1 MRKNIF
7 ASLLSVHKTISLS
20 RHEQVCLSGLRFGR
34 YFSHHR
40 EADDGRSIFRNVA
53 HLKILVHGVI
63 NLLYNTQ
70 ICVRTLI
77 CVFDICRLTQ
87 VRDTKV
93 GTYISNETFVNA
105 KKAPS
110 LQFYHFWAVDEKP
123 TGGIEIKPTYKHVH
137 NIFRLFHG

>member
-7 ASLLSVHKTISLS
+7 ASLFSVHKTISLS

-40 EADDGRSIFRNVA
+40 EA

-77 CVFDICRLTQ
+77 GVFDIWRLTQ

-110 LQFYHFWAVDEKP
+110 LQFYHFWAVEEKP